1 MYMNIRNGAI
11 YHSKENNKAV
21 RVVRAFQDEQ
31 IAYVKHHNQ
40 ENRCNIRSLEVN
52 FDSHF
57 IGKNAT
63 ITDVL
68 TGWSGG
74 PYRSFIKN

>member
-1 MYMNIRNGAI
+1 MNIRNGAI

-40 ENRCNIRSLEVN
+40 ESIETEV
-52 FDSHF
+52 FFSDLVP
-57 IGKNAT
+57 AT
-63 ITDVL
+63 KEQVKEYL
-68 TGWSGG
+68 T
-74 PYRSFIKN
+74 KK